1 MKKGVKRKADTT
13 TPTANS
19 FDPLF
24 TPTESKSAKISTRRE
39 SGRQIK
45 KVVILNFLILW
56 NSLEHMSWHFKYMR
70 PPDDDSYFYDDV
82 VGWYDPIAAS
92 TADWG
97 RSPIPPG
104 STAPHV
110 LQLEQPGMSP
120 PCCFNSLQ
128 KEVHFLFCLSYEGS
142 TLFLMAVRRPDISK
156 TVNSV
161 VCWVSPP
168 AGSTCQCVGAVTGF
182 HYSDNFCHPL
192 VTSRTGFACSCYS
205 GAIYIYIYIYIYI
218 LFFLWRP
225 CSNINKEISY
235 LQRCVDD

>member
-56 NSLEHMSWHFKYMR
+56 SSLEHIGGHFKCMR
-70 PPDDDSYFYDDV
+70 PHDDDSYFYDEV
-82 VGWYDPIAAS
+82 VGWYPIAAS
-92 TADWG
+92 AADRG

-110 LQLEQPGMSP
+110 LQLEQPGMLP
-120 PCCFNSLQ
+120 PCYLNSLH
-128 KEVHFLFCLSYEGS
+128 KKVHLLFHLLYEGS
-142 TLFLMAVRRPDISK
+142 TLFCLAVRKPDISK

-161 VCWVSPP
+161 VCW
-168 AGSTCQCVGAVTGF
+168 A
-182 HYSDNFCHPL
+182 
-192 VTSRTGFACSCYS
+192 
-205 GAIYIYIYIYIYI
+205 
-218 LFFLWRP
+218 
-225 CSNINKEISY
+225 
-235 LQRCVDD
+235 